1 MSGALSMATSP
12 LNMIGGTTGAL
23 MGATGLGGVLGN
35 LGGGFAGTGE
45 ARAPVN
51 YQLDP
56 TAAGIYQGA
65 LGDYRNM
72 LGQFQGGPQSPYVQ
86 AMVNPAIQANAATY
100 GNVLQDQAQRGIRGS
115 SFGDLGIQNL
125 INQANTNV
133 ADIRAKA
140 MANQLGQQQGIV
152 GGMTDIGK
160 LYQQQGMGAMTTG
173 AGYNEALIRADQA
186 AKARNAGMF
195 GGLMSGLGGL
205 MGGGGLGSLGGLFGG
220 GSSGGFDPTGG
231 IAAFSNPTDYAS
243 AASWG
248 VY

>member
-1 MSGALSMATSP
+1 MSGALGGIGLGMAASP
-12 LNMIGGTTGAL
+12 LNMIGATTGGL
-23 MGATGLGGVLGN
+23 LGATGLAGGVLGN

-45 ARAPVN
+45 GRLPVN
-51 YQLDP
+51 MALDP

-65 LGDYRNM
+65 LGNYQNM
-72 LGQFQGGPQSPYVQ
+72 LNQFQGGAESPYVQ
-86 AMVNPAIQANAATY
+86 AMVNPAIQANASAY
-100 GNVLQDQAQRGIRGS
+100 GNVLQDQAARGIRGS

-160 LYQQQGMGAMTTG
+160 LYQQQGMGAMQTG
-173 AGYNEALIRADQA
+173 AGYNEAVMRADQA

-195 GGLMSGLGGL
+195 GGLMGGLGGL
-205 MGGGGLGSLGGLFGG
+205 LGGSGGGLGSLGGIFGG
-220 GSSGGFDPTGG
+220 GSAPVDMYTSGLGG
-231 IAAFSNPTDYAS
+231 EF
-243 AASWG
+243 G
-248 VY
+248 V